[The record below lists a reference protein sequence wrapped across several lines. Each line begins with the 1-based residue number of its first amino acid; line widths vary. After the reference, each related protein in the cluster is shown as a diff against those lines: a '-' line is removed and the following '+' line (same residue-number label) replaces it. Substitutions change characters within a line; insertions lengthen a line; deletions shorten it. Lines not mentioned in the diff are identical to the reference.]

1 VRQLHPDDDT
11 HAPEDGSE
19 TVEIVRAP
27 MRREVALDVG
37 LSDGT
42 YTVELEPGRALIVG
56 SMVRKGSRVQSS
68 PWAPFRLTAL
78 AYGKPESR

>member
-42 YTVELEPGRALIVG
+42 KMPRATPPSSAAASANESL
-56 SMVRKGSRVQSS
+56 SRERS
-68 PWAPFRLTAL
+68 PRN
-78 AYGKPESR
+78 RH